1 MKKRKQAVKKMV
13 AENNEL
19 RKQLTKENRD
29 YYENLLTYLRGKSF
43 LRDDYQVEQNLLTI
57 LQDLIDAQA
66 DGVEAAAYFGQ
77 NPEATANDLLKT
89 IPFNLADFSWFN
101 LKLVFMMFFI
111 LWIPKLANP
120 VMTLD
125 IGMTF
130 LCGVIAII
138 GSWCFV
144 WLLGGSAFAKHTRI
158 QIFSLIVFSIIVFA
172 VMFFVSIFVKTG
184 WRITLP
190 SQVSLAVIV
199 LGLVIIVIFP
209 FVQHLNEFNIFFYL
223 YVAFYFVLGLLL
235 RLPQTKPFLT
245 AKVNLGPWKWVV
257 IIGLVLF
264 SLAIGGLVYRFYQ
277 RRHPD

>member
-1 MKKRKQAVKKMV
+1 
-13 AENNEL
+13 
-19 RKQLTKENRD
+19 
-29 YYENLLTYLRGKSF
+29 
-43 LRDDYQVEQNLLTI
+43 
-57 LQDLIDAQA
+57 
-66 DGVEAAAYFGQ
+66 
-77 NPEATANDLLKT
+77 
-89 IPFNLADFSWFN
+89 
-101 LKLVFMMFFI
+101 MMFFI

-209 FVQHLNEFNIFFYL
+209 FVQHLNEFNILFYL